1 MTSLLPSG
9 EKGMIDTTL
18 VDTWLFDLDDTLYPA
33 ETELMHLIRKRITG
47 FVMRVTGLPH
57 DEARAVQRGWF
68 ERHGAALPGLLAEHN
83 ISVQEFLDEVHDVP
97 LDAIAPDEALGG
109 VLDRLPGRKLVFTN
123 GSSGHAERVLDRLGI
138 ADRFEAI
145 FHIESAGLI
154 PKPAPETFARV
165 VEVFAFEPTRAVF
178 FDDAERNLKTGAD
191 LGMTTVLVGPHAVA
205 STAPFVHH
213 RTPRL
218 TPFLTSLPLP
228 ELA

>member
-1 MTSLLPSG
+1 
-9 EKGMIDTTL
+9 MIDTTL

-83 ISVQEFLDEVHDVP
+83 ISVQEFLDEVPDVP

-178 FDDAERNLKTGAD
+178 FDDAERNLKSGAD
-191 LGMTTVLVGPHAVA
+191 RGMTTVLVGPHAVA

>member
-1 MTSLLPSG
+1 MSADLSH
-9 EKGMIDTTL
+9 
-18 VDTWLFDLDDTLYPA
+18 VDAWLFDLDDTLYPA
-33 ETELMHLIRKRITG
+33 ETRLMDLIRERITG
-47 FVMRVTGLPH
+47 FVMRITGLSH
-57 DEARAVQRGWF
+57 DEARRTQRAWF
-68 ERHGAALPGLLAEHN
+68 EAHGASLPGLLASHD
-83 ISVQEFLDEVHDVP
+83 ISVAEFLDEIHDVP
-97 LDAIAPDEALGG
+97 LDCIPPDP
-109 VLDRLPGRKLVFTN
+109 VLDEILGRLPGRKLVFTN

-218 TPFLTSLPLP
+218 TPFLQSLPLTEP
-228 ELA
+228 A